1 MVVRPTSVDE
11 YIAGLEGWQA
21 KAVATLRQLV
31 LEAVPEATESFKWA
45 QPGYESNGPF
55 CYIKTFKRHIN
66 FGFWWG
72 SAIDD
77 PLGLLQGS
85 GEKMRHVKI
94 TSLADIDPQV
104 LKSLAQASAEAN
116 HRLGTPSKTGKV

>member
-1 MVVRPTSVDE
+1 VRPSSVDE
-11 YIAGLEGWQA
+11 YIIGLEGWQP

-31 LEAVPEATESFKWA
+31 LEAVPEATERLKWA
-45 QPGYESNGPF
+45 QPVYESNGPF
-55 CYIKTFKRHIN
+55 CYIKAFKRHIN

-85 GEKMRHVKI
+85 GEKMRHIKV
-94 TSLADIDPQV
+94 TSLADIDPRV
-104 LKSLAQASAEAN
+104 FKSLAQASAEAN
-116 HRLGTPSKTGKV
+116 HRLGDPSKTGKV